1 MLCEAVFDLIS
12 GHIDGMNTPAE
23 EAALQAHLSEC
34 ETCRRMLTAME
45 DIEFQTRSM
54 QAVVPPTLK
63 QNVMQSVNAE
73 TKKKKNAQR
82 NRWIGPLAGIGAAAA
97 LLALTIGTG
106 VIKLPQY
113 SKNYAS
119 VAPAE
124 GVQTES
130 VADEADGYAE
140 VPALEEEIAYEPA
153 AQAPAYEPEE
163 PAAEE
168 AATVPASAVEVP
180 AVETQATSEP
190 GSLFT
195 QSSEGA
201 DHDTRSPRGAFSD
214 GGIPLNPPAV
224 AAVTM
229 EAYCEELCQRYQ
241 APVLLLTGC
250 DDTLVDAL
258 EFLSP
263 ELQELLADAERHELN
278 DKVVLELDVDAAFAL
293 AEWLTALLPQD
304 DRLPT
309 EGALSEMLE
318 RIACYD
324 PDGACLS
331 AVTELPTGEKLEL
344 LRELYNALY
353 NGESGFALY
362 YPDEDYVPVAGD
374 TVYVVLPI
382 KPAE

>member
-54 QAVVPPTLK
+54 QAEVPPGLK
-63 QNVMQSVNAE
+63 KNVMQAINAE
-73 TKKKKNAQR
+73 AKKKKSAQR
-82 NRWIGPLAGIGAAAA
+82 NRWIGPIAGIGAVAA
-97 LLALTIGTG
+97 LLALTIGTD
-106 VIKLPQY
+106 VIRLPQFG
-113 SKNYAS
+113 KNYAS

-124 GVQTES
+124 SAQPE
-130 VADEADGYAE
+130 VAAEEAAGYDEA
-140 VPALEEEIAYEPA
+140 PALDEQIVYETA
-153 AQAPAYEPEE
+153 AEAPVYEPEE

-168 AATVPASAVEVP
+168 AEPLPDSAVEAP
-180 AVETQATSEP
+180 AEETQAPSVA

-195 QSSEGA
+195 QSSDEGA
-201 DHDTRSPRGAFSD
+201 AHDNRSRGGAFGD
-214 GGIPLNPPAV
+214 GAIPFNPP
-224 AAVTM
+224 AVTM
-229 EAYCEELCQRYQ
+229 EAYCEELSQRYQ
-241 APVLLLTGC
+241 APVLLLRGC

-263 ELQELLADAERHELN
+263 DLQELLADVERHDLN
-278 DKVVLELDVDAAFAL
+278 DKVVLELDVDTAFAL

-304 DRLPT
+304 DRLLT
-309 EGALSEMLE
+309 EGALAEALE

-344 LRELYNALY
+344 LRDLYNALY
-353 NGESGFALY
+353 DGESGFDLY
-362 YPDEDYVPVAGD
+362 YPNEDYEPVSGD